1 MKNNGL
7 EVFHT
12 KCNVC
17 MLLELLL
24 HSKHVLIVDFF
35 FLLHD
40 CENVVMLKQGFP
52 TNDQNDQLKMSHT
65 YTNIENTN
73 TY

>member
-1 MKNNGL
+1 
-7 EVFHT
+7 
-12 KCNVC
+12 
-17 MLLELLL
+17 
-24 HSKHVLIVDFF
+24 
-35 FLLHD
+35 
-40 CENVVMLKQGFP
+40 MLKQGFP